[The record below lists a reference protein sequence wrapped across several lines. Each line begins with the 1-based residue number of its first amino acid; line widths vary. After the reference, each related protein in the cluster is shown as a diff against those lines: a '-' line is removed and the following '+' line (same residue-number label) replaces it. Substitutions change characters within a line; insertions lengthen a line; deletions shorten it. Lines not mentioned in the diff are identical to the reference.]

1 MGRGKDAML
10 EDTLLNIIKINL
22 EKILEYNP
30 YYNFPGISSNDEF
43 SELIKTD
50 PAFSPFGLERKEYV
64 LARFG
69 GNLITSLHRKL
80 GDAYEDMFTEILSD
94 RLGIPKDKLKYSLTI
109 QINDEMQVRST
120 DGLVLFS
127 ELQDPKKK
135 ELLIKIFC
143 ESVEYKGFAHEV
155 RSCYQIGDSKRI
167 QADRDM
173 GLALRHE
180 GLYPVMII
188 FCKTSLRQ
196 PVNRLKQYWD
206 VKEGND
212 AFKYIETITKFNLQ
226 KFLEDNKGYIQGFM
240 TRIFDKF

>member
-1 MGRGKDAML
+1 ML
-10 EDTLLNIIKINL
+10 EDRLLIIIKQNL

-30 YYNFPGISSNDEF
+30 FYNFPGISTNEEF

-50 PAFSPFGLERKEYV
+50 PAFAPFGLERKEYV

-80 GDAYEDMFTEILSD
+80 GDAYEAIFTEILSD
-94 RLGIPKDKLKYSLTI
+94 KFSIEKDKLKYSLAI
-109 QINDEMQVRST
+109 QINDETQIRST
-120 DGLVLFS
+120 DGLVLFD
-127 ELQDPKKK
+127 ELKNEKIRT
-135 ELLIKIFC
+135 LLKNTFC
-143 ESVEYKGFAHEV
+143 TNAVYKGFAHEV

-173 GLALRHE
+173 GLALRQE
-180 GLYPVMII
+180 QLYPVMII

-206 VKEGND
+206 VKEGYD
-212 AFKYIETITKFNLQ
+212 AFKYIENITGFNLLN
-226 KFLEDNKGYIQGFM
+226 FLNMNKGYIQDIM
-240 TRIFDKF
+240 TKIFNKF